1 MKFHRLCEVF
11 AGPHGRGEEAWK
23 GERERG
29 GRGKGEEVKGQSKQQ
44 AEPATRQTQKTHIHN
59 LNLMYNLPRV
69 LEEAGEMGTLLVLEF
84 AISFSFAIKSV
95 RGVTFGRYLI
105 ACQLVRKDCEI

>member
-1 MKFHRLCEVF
+1 MGEVKR
-11 AGPHGRGEEAWK
+11 PGR
-23 GERERG
+23 ERERG
-29 GRGKGEEVKGQSKQQ
+29 GEGERGRRLKVNLNSRQSQPQ
-44 AEPATRQTQKTHIHN
+44 RQTQKTHIHN

-69 LEEAGEMGTLLVLEF
+69 LEEAGDLGTLLELEF

>member
-1 MKFHRLCEVF
+1 MGEVKR
-11 AGPHGRGEEAWK
+11 PGR
-23 GERERG
+23 ERERG
-29 GRGKGEEVKGQSKQQ
+29 GEGERGRRLKVNLNSRQSQPQ
-44 AEPATRQTQKTHIHN
+44 RQTQKTHIHN